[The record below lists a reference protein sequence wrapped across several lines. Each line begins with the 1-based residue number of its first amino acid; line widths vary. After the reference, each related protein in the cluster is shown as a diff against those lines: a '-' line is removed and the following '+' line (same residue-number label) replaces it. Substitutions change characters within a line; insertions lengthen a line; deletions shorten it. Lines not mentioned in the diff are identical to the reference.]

1 MKKNLLLV
9 NIFFVCFS
17 QALNGFN
24 FQSNTTNYSDVIN
37 EDVTWTNDNIY
48 YLSGRV
54 VVPSGVTLTIEA
66 GTIIK
71 AYPGEANNASMLIV
85 ARGGKIMAEG
95 TASEPIIFTTTE
107 DEIFNDHPY
116 YPGFVNLD
124 ESINGLWGG
133 LIILGNAEISAWG
146 DVTALQL
153 EGIPA
158 DDTNGLYGGLDN
170 ADNSGVIRYVQIR
183 HGGTNIGEGNE
194 INGLSLCGVG
204 SGTTVEYVEVIGN
217 LDDGIECFGGN
228 VNVNNILVWAQGDDA
243 FDIDQSY
250 SGTINNFMGIADAES
265 DHALE
270 IDGPEGTMVASFTMT
285 NGTLKGY
292 NPNGGEYADFR
303 NYPTGSLSNLYFY
316 NFSCESDFEID
327 GNYSSSSGMTF
338 SAIEFNVSHLYDL
351 IDGSECNL
359 TVDDICDDQNGD
371 LSAGFNAS
379 IVTTPTVGADTSYF
393 LDWTCYY
400 FEQPII
406 NGCTDPSSCNYNVY
420 ANIDDGSC
428 VDFLQSETNIQIC
441 DNSFIWNGNEY
452 LNDGEYQVIFTNS
465 EGCDSIATLNLTL
478 NSPPIEQT
486 IIGQVEV
493 ESLSQNIYA
502 LALNGSNYD
511 WNIINGNILFD
522 NGNNIEVFWGESGLG
537 LIEVIE
543 TDENGCTV
551 AHSLQVNIVNNIE
564 NSWNCVNDA
573 CEDPLDGTGIYGS
586 LEECEANCSSVEPTW
601 DCNNDYACVEL
612 SDGSGNFQS
621 LEECEANCSLVE
633 PTWDCN
639 NDYACVELSDGSGN
653 FQSLEECEANCNPVE
668 DSWNC
673 LNDACIDPMDG
684 TGIYGSIEE
693 CEANCSV
700 VAEDS
705 WNCVNDACVDPLD
718 GSGIYSSLN
727 DCEQICQNISS
738 VNETLIN
745 VNIYPNPSLN
755 IFNIEFNSDSETE
768 ILVTNVLGE
777 QVYFESTKS
786 NGAFNTQIDLSNYS
800 KGIYNLTIKT
810 SDGISNHKLIL
821 H

>member
-9 NIFFVCFS
+9 SILFVCFS

-24 FQSNTTNYSDVIN
+24 FQSDTTNYSDVIN

-107 DEIFNDHPY
+107 DEIFNNHPY

-133 LIILGNAEISAWG
+133 LIILGNAEISASG
-146 DVTALQL
+146 DVTAQQV

-183 HGGTNIGEGNE
+183 HGGTEIGEGNE
-194 INGLSLCGVG
+194 INGLSLYGVG

-228 VNVNNILVWAQGDDA
+228 VNVNNILVWVQGDDA

-250 SGTINNFMGIADAES
+250 SGTINNFMGIADIES

-270 IDGPEGTMVASFTMT
+270 IDGPEGTMVASFTMI

-303 NYPTGSLSNLYFY
+303 DNPTGSLSNLYFY

-327 GNYSSSSGMTF
+327 GNNFNSSSSGMTF
-338 SAIEFNVSHLYDL
+338 SAIEFNVSHLNDL
-351 IDGSECNL
+351 IDDSECNL

-371 LSAGFNAS
+371 LSGGFNAS

-406 NGCTDPSSCNYNVY
+406 NGCTDPSSCNYNTY

-452 LNDGEYQVIFTNS
+452 LNDGEYQVTFTNN
-465 EGCDSIATLNLTL
+465 EGCDSIATLNLIL

-486 IIGQVEV
+486 IIGQVEI
-493 ESLSQNIYA
+493 EPFTQHIYA
-502 LALNGSNYD
+502 LALNGNNYD
-511 WNIINGNILFD
+511 WNITNGNILID
-522 NGNNIEVFWGESGLG
+522 NGNNIEVLWGESGIG
-537 LIEVIE
+537 LIEVLE
-543 TDENGCTV
+543 TDENGCTIT
-551 AHSLQVNIVNNIE
+551 HSLQISVVINEE
-564 NSWNCVNDA
+564 NSWNCENDA
-573 CEDPLDGTGIYGS
+573 CVDPMDGTGIYGSLEECEANCSLVEPTWDCNNDYACVELSDGSGNFQS

-621 LEECEANCSLVE
+621 LEECEANC
-633 PTWDCN
+633 
-639 NDYACVELSDGSGN
+639 
-653 FQSLEECEANCNPVE
+653 NPIE

-684 TGIYGSIEE
+684 TGIYGS
-693 CEANCSV
+693 
-700 VAEDS
+700 
-705 WNCVNDACVDPLD
+705 
-718 GSGIYSSLN
+718 LN
-727 DCEQICQNISS
+727 DCEQVCQNISS

-768 ILVTNVLGE
+768 ISVTNVLVE

-786 NGAFNTQIDLSNYS
+786 NGAFNTQIDLSYYS

>member
-24 FQSNTTNYSDVIN
+24 FQSDTTNYSDVIN

-71 AYPGEANNASMLIV
+71 AYQGEANNASMLIV

-133 LIILGNAEISAWG
+133 LIVLGNAEISAEG

-183 HGGTNIGEGNE
+183 HGGTVIGEGNE
-194 INGLSLCGVG
+194 INGLSLYGVG

-270 IDGPEGTMVASFTMT
+270 IDGPEGSMIGQFTMT

-292 NPNGGEYADFR
+292 SPNGGEYADFR
-303 NYPTGSLSNLYFY
+303 KYPIGSLSNLYFY

-327 GNYSSSSGMTF
+327 GNNSSSSGMTF
-338 SAIEFNVSHLYDL
+338 SGIEFNVSHLNDL
-351 IDGSECNL
+351 IDGFECNL
-359 TVDDICDDQNGD
+359 TIDDICDDQNGD
-371 LSAGFNAS
+371 LSGGFNAS

-393 LDWTCYY
+393 FDWTCYY
-400 FEQPII
+400 FEPPFIY
-406 NGCTDPSSCNYNVY
+406 GCTDPSSCNYNVY

-493 ESLSQNIYA
+493 EPLSQNIYA

-543 TDENGCTV
+543 TDENGCTF

-621 LEECEANCSLVE
+621 LEECEANC
-633 PTWDCN
+633 
-639 NDYACVELSDGSGN
+639 
-653 FQSLEECEANCNPVE
+653 NPVE

-705 WNCVNDACVDPLD
+705 WNCVIDACVDPLD

-727 DCEQICQNISS
+727 DCEQVCQNISS

-768 ILVTNVLGE
+768 ILVTNVLVE